1 MDIVAA
7 TRSYETWLGN
17 AIEIVDADLAR
28 KHAGMD
34 EDAFFFLR
42 ATYYRWVMLWP
53 EICPKLA
60 RAPEILAVGDLH
72 LENFGTWRDAET
84 RLIWGVND
92 FDETHHAAYANDLV
106 RLATSILV
114 AIAQGSLDIDGKKA
128 CACILAGYGRAIR
141 GHHAE
146 PFVLE
151 ELHSHL
157 RALAMS
163 ENRSSK
169 KFWKKLKS
177 EEADKPPAAAKGL
190 LDEHMPKATHGML
203 FVRRV
208 AGAGSLGA
216 PRYAALGHCNGG
228 LVAREAKE
236 RAPSAFT
243 WVNRCKAEPADYR
256 TIVARAVRA
265 PDPFLHVG
273 DDWLVRRIGPHSE
286 SIVLADVAQADGRRR
301 VLTAMGSETANI
313 HRGNR
318 AALTRI
324 PDDLA
329 GRKKSWLFDAASHMA
344 EAIFADWKAWKKRAP
359 SPS

>member
-7 TRSYETWLGN
+7 TRSYEAWLSK
-17 AIEIVDADLAR
+17 AIAVVDADLAR
-28 KHAGMD
+28 KHAVMD
-34 EDAFFFLR
+34 QDAFFFLR
-42 ATYYRWVMLWP
+42 ATYYRWAALWP

-60 RAPEILAVGDLH
+60 RAPQILAVGDLH

-106 RLATSILV
+106 RLAASVLV
-114 AIAQGSLDIDGKKA
+114 AIAQGSLDVDGRKA
-128 CACILAGYGRAIR
+128 CAYILAGYSQAIR
-141 GHHAE
+141 SSDAE

-157 RALAMS
+157 LALAMS
-163 ENRSSK
+163 EERDPK

-177 EEADKPPAAAKGL
+177 EEADKPPATTRGVLDAHLPKG
-190 LDEHMPKATHGML
+190 TSGVF

-216 PRYAALGHCNGG
+216 PRYVAIGLCDGS
-228 LVAREAKE
+228 LVAREAKA
-236 RAPSAFT
+236 RAPSAFA
-243 WVNRCKAEPADYR
+243 WLSRGKAEPADYR

-265 PDPFLHVG
+265 PDPFLHAG
-273 DDWLVRRIGPHSE
+273 DDWLVRRLGPHSE
-286 SIVLADVAQADGRRR
+286 GIDLATVAQAHARRH
-301 VLTAMGSETANI
+301 VLKAMGSETANI

-318 AALTRI
+318 AALARI
-324 PDDLA
+324 RRDLA
-329 GRKKSWLFDAASHMA
+329 GRRKSWLFDAASRMTDA
-344 EAIFADWKAWKKRAP
+344 VFTDWKAWKKRPRRA
-359 SPS
+359 